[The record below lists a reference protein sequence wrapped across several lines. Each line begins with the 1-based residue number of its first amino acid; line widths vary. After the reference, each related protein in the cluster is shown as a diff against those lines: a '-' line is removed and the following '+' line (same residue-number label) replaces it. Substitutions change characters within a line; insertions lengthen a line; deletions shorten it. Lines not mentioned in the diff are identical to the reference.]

1 MVAFL
6 FLARKTLFVGSLA
19 VLSACSQNQYT
30 LYVGD
35 GSLSLSNKE
44 ADRPVTAVDLL
55 NLRDIGGHFG
65 SISISPDGRWAAFQ
79 VQRPSIDKNDYETSW
94 RVLSIDD
101 PKIVYDLGDGGQ
113 VILDGEEI
121 GFIGGAR
128 SEPKIQWSP
137 NSQWIAFQRK
147 SDGDVNLWRVRKDG
161 RQLEQ
166 ISTDAPQI
174 SAFRWSS
181 DSTKL
186 FVFAG
191 DAKQAVQ
198 ERLEREASRGYLYDD
213 RFMLLYSTSPSFG
226 VPRLLSP
233 QTSLS
238 VYALNSNQKRIATAA
253 ETKEFDQLQKQPE
266 PEISDRPSS
275 VRKVATSNVSGR
287 LAWLQNED
295 PSTFAGYYPPLTVYA
310 HQSDGG
316 VAKCMA
322 NECVGR
328 IEDVFWS
335 KENGDVLFVRREGIR
350 HLSTAIYTWN
360 VNTPDVRQVLKTE
373 DLIAQCGSAIGGLV
387 CIHEGA
393 TTPRRIVQVDVN
405 KGTISELF
413 DPNPEFDFFQYPFIE
428 KIVWQNANNEN
439 AAGHLVYPLNY
450 QSGTRYPLVIV
461 QYRSRGFLRG
471 GVGNEYPIL
480 PLSAAGFF
488 VLRFER
494 PEKIDAGQRLGDPW
508 TFERAYW
515 GEDIWERISALS
527 ALEIIV
533 DDLTDRGLIDP
544 KKVGIT
550 GLSDGAETVWY
561 AMIHSDKFA
570 AAAASDGGWS
580 PIWYH
585 LVNSGLRKNYLSF
598 AAELP
603 PIAEGKFD
611 RWRLISPEFHADKID
626 TPILVQVADH
636 ELVQSAAGIAALQD
650 AGQPIEA
657 YVFPDEYHIKWQ
669 PKHKLAVYNRTIDW
683 FNFWLRNV
691 EDPDPEKAAQY
702 DRWRKLRE
710 LRDQNVRPL
719 N

>member
-1 MVAFL
+1 MVAFAIL
-6 FLARKTLFVGSLA
+6 MRKILFVGYLA
-19 VLSACSQNQYT
+19 ALIACSQNQHT
-30 LYVGD
+30 LYVD
-35 GSLSLSNKE
+35 DDLLTLRKE
-44 ADRPVTAVDLL
+44 EFDRPVTTADLL

-65 SISISPDGRWAAFQ
+65 SISVSPDGRWAAFQ
-79 VQRPSIDKNDYETSW
+79 VQRPSTEKNDYDTSW
-94 RVLSIDD
+94 HVLSIAD
-101 PKIVYDLGDGGQ
+101 PNIVYDLGDGGQ
-113 VILDGEEI
+113 VILDGEEV

-137 NSQWIAFQRK
+137 DSQWLAFQRK

-161 RQLEQ
+161 RRLEQ
-166 ISTDAPQI
+166 ITTDAPQI

-181 DSTKL
+181 DSNKL

-198 ERLEREASRGYLYDD
+198 ERRAKEASRGYLYDD
-213 RFMLLYSTSPSFG
+213 RFTPLYSTSPSFG
-226 VPRLLSP
+226 VAPNA
-233 QTSLS
+233 SLS
-238 VYALNSNQKRIATAA
+238 VYALNSSQRRAATAA
-253 ETKEFDQLQKQPE
+253 EIKKFNQLQKQPE
-266 PEISDRPSS
+266 RDREASSAS
-275 VRKVATSNVSGR
+275 VRKVAPSNVSNR

-335 KENGDVLFVRREGIR
+335 KRTDEVLFVRREGIR
-350 HLSTAIYTWN
+350 HLETAIYAWD
-360 VNTPDVRQVLKTE
+360 VVKSDVRQVLKTE
-373 DLIAQCGSAIGGLV
+373 DLIAQCDSAIEGLV

-393 TTPRRIVQVDVN
+393 TMPRRIVQVDTN

-413 DPNPEFDFFQYPFIE
+413 DPNPEFKFFQYPFIE
-428 KIVWQNANNEN
+428 KLMWQNADDED

-450 QSGTRYPLVIV
+450 QLGKRYPLVIV

-508 TFERAYW
+508 AYERAYW
-515 GEDIWERISALS
+515 GEGIWERTSALS
-527 ALEIIV
+527 ALEIII
-533 DDLTDRGLIDP
+533 DDLAERELIDP

-561 AMIHSDKFA
+561 AMIHSNKFA

-603 PIAEGKFD
+603 PIAEGNFD
-611 RWRLISPEFHADKID
+611 RWRLIAPEFHSDRIN

-636 ELVQSAAGIAALQD
+636 ELIQSAPSISALKD

-657 YVFPDEYHIKWQ
+657 YVFSNEFHIKWQ
-669 PKHKLAVYNRTIDW
+669 PKHKLVVYNRTIDW
-683 FNFWLRNV
+683 FNFWLRDV
-691 EDPDPEKAAQY
+691 KDSDPEKTAQY
-702 DRWRKLRE
+702 ERWHRMRHSKNQQQ
-710 LRDQNVRPL
+710 D
-719 N
+719 